1 MIARAGELS
10 AIERFVA
17 ASADRAAVLV
27 LEGEPGIGKTTLW
40 EAAIDAAR
48 SRGLRILATRAS
60 DADAQLSFAGLT
72 DLLENV
78 AEGSFATLPAP
89 QRPALDIA
97 LLRAVPAGA
106 PPEPRAIA
114 LALLNVLRTLADDG
128 PVVVAVD
135 DLQWLD
141 SDSAESLAFA
151 ARRLDGEPV
160 SFLLAR
166 RPTGP
171 SELERVLERRKPDRL
186 HVGPLGLTAIG
197 RLLLDRLELNVRRQL
212 LRRIVDATRGNPLF
226 ALELGRSL
234 AERGPPAT
242 GQEIP
247 VPLVVEDLLGT
258 RIARLPDAQRR
269 LLLAVALSGDL
280 GPAQLKAI
288 ADLATVEEAV
298 DSGLLVVEGEHA
310 RPSHPLLAAAAKQG
324 ATESEQRELHAELA
338 GVVADEELRAFHL
351 ALAADSPD
359 EELADRVGA
368 AAATA
373 AARGAAQEAVVL
385 AEHALRLTA
394 APQERVHRLLA
405 LAEYLNVAGEQVA
418 LTELLAPQL
427 ESLPPGE
434 PRVRACLLL
443 SNGTVESNDAIVDYL
458 ERALAESA
466 GDERL
471 RAIVLAELS
480 SNDALARVERIG
492 TAEEHA
498 LEAVEKGRGTS
509 PAAERAA
516 LYALAWARALRGR
529 AIDDVSNRFDVLSDA
544 GSYLASSPERVAGQR
559 LAWRGEVNAARTVLA
574 QLLGV
579 ADERGEPISY
589 ALQRLHLCELELRVG
604 GWDEATRLL
613 DEWERDGELLVWPC
627 YDRCRALV
635 AAGRGLPEETE
646 RWAAEAIA
654 RAQRTGLHWDVLE
667 ASRARGLG
675 ELLARN
681 LQLAAESFRAVWAH
695 TQREGVEEPGV
706 FPVAPDLVEAL
717 VELGELDEAQAV
729 TDRLRELAEKSDHPW
744 GLATARRCAALVRL
758 ASSEDEEAAADLAT
772 AADRYEE
779 LGLRFD
785 RARTLLSL
793 GRIQRR
799 QRKWGA
805 ARDALQA
812 AAEAFDELGSPGWA
826 EQATQERARL
836 GGRRPKGSGELTP
849 AEQRVV
855 ELAADGLSNKEI
867 ARSLVVTVRTVEVHL
882 KHAYAKL
889 GIRSRTQL
897 ARRLAE
903 RA

>member
-1 MIARAGELS
+1 MIARAGEVS

-17 ASADRAAVLV
+17 ASADRPVVLV

-48 SRGLRILATRAS
+48 GRGLKVLAARAS
-60 DADAQLSFAGLT
+60 GADAQLAFAGLT
-72 DLLENV
+72 DLLEGV
-78 AEGSFATLPAP
+78 AEGPFASLPAA

-114 LALLNVLRTLADDG
+114 LGFLNVLRTLADDG
-128 PVVVAVD
+128 PIVLAVD

-141 SDSAESLAFA
+141 SASAESLAFA

-166 RPTGP
+166 RPTDP
-171 SELERVLERRKPDRL
+171 SELESVLERRKPHRL
-186 HVGPLGLTAIG
+186 QVGPLGLTAIG

-212 LRRIVDATRGNPLF
+212 LRRIVQATRGNPLF

-234 AERGPPAT
+234 AERGPPAS
-242 GQEIP
+242 GEEIP

-258 RIARLPDAQRR
+258 RVAALPGPQRR

-280 GPAQLKAI
+280 RPAQLRAI
-288 ADLATVEEAV
+288 SDAATVEGAV
-298 DSGLLVVEGEHA
+298 DAGLLIVEGEHA

-324 ATESEQRELHAELA
+324 ATAGEERELHAELA

-351 ALAADSPD
+351 ALAAEAPD
-359 EELADRVGA
+359 EALAATVGTA
-368 AAATA
+368 AASA

-394 APQERVHRLLA
+394 APEERVGRLLA

-418 LTELLAPQL
+418 LTELLTPQL
-427 ESLPPGE
+427 DSLPPGE

-443 SNGTVESNDAIVDYL
+443 SNGTVETNDAIVDLL

-480 SNDALARVERIG
+480 SNDALARVERIEA
-492 TAEEHA
+492 AEQRAREA
-498 LEAVEKGRGTS
+498 LEIGQGTD

-516 LYALAWARALRGR
+516 LYALAWARALRGC
-529 AIDDVSNRFDVLSDA
+529 ALDDVRDRYDALSDA
-544 GSYLASSPERVAGQR
+544 GSYLAFSPDRVAGQQ
-559 LAWRGEVNAARTVLA
+559 LAWRGEIGEARATLA
-574 QLLGV
+574 RLLGI

-589 ALQRLHLCELELRVG
+589 ALQRLHLCELELRAG

-635 AAGRGLPEETE
+635 AAGRGLAEETQ
-646 RWAAEAIA
+646 RWSADAIE

-675 ELLARN
+675 DLLARN
-681 LQLAAESFRAVWAH
+681 LQPAAESFRAVWAH
-695 TQREGVEEPGV
+695 TQREGVDDPGV
-706 FPVAPDLVEAL
+706 FPVAPDLVEML
-717 VELGELDEAQAV
+717 VELGELEEAQAV
-729 TDRLRELAEKSDHPW
+729 TDRLRELAEEHDHPW
-744 GLATARRCAALVRL
+744 GRATALRCAALIRL
-758 ASSEDEEAAADLAT
+758 ASSEDEEAAVGLAA
-772 AADRYEE
+772 AADRYES

-793 GRIQRR
+793 GRIRRR

-812 AAEAFDELGSPGWA
+812 AAAAFDELGSPGWA
-826 EQATQERARL
+826 DQAREEGSRL
-836 GGRRPKGSGELTP
+836 GGRRPQASGELTP